1 MAIDIE
7 SLNVKIESDS
17 SQATTSLDALIRTL
31 ERLNNVSL
39 DRFIK
44 NFQQVVKVPSKFDE
58 EAERMAA
65 SVARKFRLTGEVA
78 REFSTELAT
87 AIKAVNGGG
96 YDYGAIERASTVLQ
110 KNGEVVE
117 KGSDAWRELR
127 DYVSKSAGAI
137 SAASATAADF
147 PDMAKR
153 MTQVLGSGWSF
164 AKGNAGKD
172 LSEFVMEMDGV
183 LGTNFWERS
192 GESSTTALQL
202 IVEELEKGKDQVR
215 SFANDSDYMADRFGS
230 AVDVVKNT
238 VGDMWQTLAENPSM
252 GVSSEQVLNPLAS
265 ALKAMQGAAGTTST
279 QSIDRISDSLNTLS
293 AAVQKTDISSFSEK
307 IVPFVTALN
316 GLQVN
321 PDVVKNLVSV
331 GYSFDK
337 LSNAKVPAGL
347 FDGIQKLAETM
358 NGTAIS
364 SESLA
369 SLERLATAIAALAGK
384 TQKRYE
390 TSFVALADGLDRLF
404 QVLARAPTIN
414 PGTVQTLQAIGS
426 ISTDSVRAAKGMM
439 RMGDSASRGAKGLF
453 GFATNAH
460 RTAVSAH
467 SLSTRLAFT
476 IGKFRQIYFLVRRMA
491 SGFGNMVESAMD
503 YVETL
508 NYFNAAF
515 DQVASRSEDAFA
527 KAGTESGEAFV
538 NRFAQEAEKLTEK
551 MSGYAV
557 GADGMVRNTGMTTL
571 GLNPE
576 RMMNYQATFAQMA
589 SSMGVSSDV
598 ATDLS
603 RALTEIGADLAS
615 VKNMSFEQTWEN
627 LQSGLV
633 GMSRAVDKYG
643 LNIRNVN
650 LQQKLTSLGIE
661 ANIQEMNQQ
670 DKALLRTIIIL
681 ENSQY
686 AWGDLAD
693 TLQQPANQL
702 RMLQSGVQNL
712 GRTLGNLF
720 LPIVARVLPYVN
732 ALVVALQRMIE
743 SLIALVGI
751 DFDWGSAGGAA
762 GINSEWADYLDDTA
776 EGFGAATEAAE
787 EWKNEILGFDEINK
801 LGSES
806 SDDSSSSGSGSN
818 PLITGQL
825 EGALKKALDEYQRVW
840 DASYANVDNQVN
852 ELAQRIIDA
861 FKEGDFENLGKKASE
876 WIVKGLNKINWNDVK
891 EFAYDVGANFA
902 DFLNGFM
909 TPDLFGTVG
918 RTVAEALNAAVQK
931 ALGFA
936 TRLDW
941 INVGES
947 FAAGLSEFLTTFDFV
962 GLVDALNKFVRGF
975 AIAFTAALKKMR
987 WGEIISNV
995 IDGALALDP
1004 LTLAIIIGSL
1014 SFKSVGSSVAG
1025 MASTIVKGIGEALA
1039 GTSLGFAL
1047 GAGGIIA
1054 LTVGVQLAFEKANIQ
1069 NIMEDTM
1076 PYTMALSGI
1085 SDGFETV
1092 LSNAEKLANDANF
1105 KGEWLSGV
1113 AERYKELNK
1122 KIDLTGTEEQELR
1135 DLAQILAGENPAF
1148 ISLID
1153 DQTGAWKGTYDQLD
1167 SLVRKTREYYLV
1179 AAAENAKSAYY
1190 AQAMEA
1196 EVGLAGA
1203 ESEYNAARQEWQR
1216 LNAEYLALATKYSN
1230 EAAAAGKEFRVEDYA
1245 DLARLGEQMARQ
1257 MSIQQDANKRIQEF
1271 RTELSEA
1278 ETAMEK
1284 YDSYIA
1290 EMTLQAAGLADAV
1303 VNATKTINDTD
1314 FSKWV
1319 DSAAKAI
1326 DGVGG
1331 YWVKG
1336 TNGMVQVS
1344 GDTSLRIYQAIMNG
1358 DLKKVGPGMYQ
1369 TALGDV
1375 IYYGNGLTAGEKSA
1389 PFVSALKTLGASGP
1403 GFMRLFYKDWK
1414 ESGYQSAN
1422 HTASGIKKGV
1432 ADNMKSVET
1441 AGRSMAHAGFLKGFD
1456 EEMLIKSPSR
1466 AMQQRGVYIVQGLAK
1481 GLADTSSLTNPL
1493 AQLRNA
1499 ITSAFSYNNIKS
1511 GLGGVISAFSDTF
1524 GEASNAAIGQYNSMA
1539 SKMSAATVN
1548 GKKAMAL
1555 SQVPMLKYAN
1565 GGYPEDGM
1573 FFLANHHELIGQFS
1587 NGRTAVANNEQI
1599 IAGIEGG
1606 VARGMAQALM
1616 SSASV
1621 TGGQNG
1627 QPVQVVINV
1636 DSETLYRT
1644 TLRGQN
1650 KYNSRYHL
1658 QLG

>member
-39 DRFIK
+39 DGFIK
-44 NFQQVVKVPSKFDE
+44 NFQQVVKMPSKFDE
-58 EAERMAA
+58 EADRMAA
-65 SVARKFRLTGEVA
+65 SVARKFRLTGDAA

-87 AIKAVNGGG
+87 AMKAVNGGG
-96 YDYGAIERASTVLQ
+96 YDYGAIERATSVLQ
-110 KNGEVVE
+110 ANGEAVE
-117 KGSDAWRELR
+117 KGLDYWKALR
-127 DYVSKSAGAI
+127 TYVSKSAGAI
-137 SAASATAADF
+137 SSASAKASDF
-147 PDMAKR
+147 ETISKR
-153 MTQVLGSGWSF
+153 MTKVLGKGWSF
-164 AKGNAGKD
+164 SQGSGKD
-172 LSEFVMEMDGV
+172 LSEFVPEMDHD
-183 LGTNFWERS
+183 LGTTFWERS
-192 GESSTTALQL
+192 KHDGITAMHL
-202 IVEELEKGKDQVR
+202 IVEELENGRDKVHK
-215 SFANDSDYMADRFGS
+215 FAEGSDYMAERFGS
-230 AVDVVKNT
+230 AASVVKDA
-238 VGDMWQTLAENPSM
+238 VGDMWQTLTENPSM
-252 GVSSEQVLNPLAS
+252 GVSSEQVVNPFS
-265 ALKAMQGAAGTTST
+265 DALKAMQGAAGVTST
-279 QSIDRISDSLNTLS
+279 QSIDRIAASLNNLS
-293 AAVQKTDISSFSEK
+293 SVVQKADLQSFSEK
-307 IVPFVTALN
+307 IVPFFTALN
-316 GLQVN
+316 GLQANPEVVN
-321 PDVVKNLVSV
+321 NLVSI

-337 LSNAKVPAGL
+337 LTNARVPAGL
-347 FDGIQKLAETM
+347 FDGIQRLSEAM
-358 NGTAIS
+358 NGMAIS

-369 SLERLATAIAALAGK
+369 SLERLATAIASLAGK

-414 PGTVQTLQAIGS
+414 PATVQTLQAIGS

-439 RMGDSASRGAKGLF
+439 RMGDSATRGAKGLF

-615 VKNMSFEQTWEN
+615 VKNMGFEQTWEN

-806 SDDSSSSGSGSN
+806 DDSSSSGSGSN

-891 EFAYDVGANFA
+891 DFAYDVGANFA

-918 RTVAEALNAAVQK
+918 RTVAEALNTAVQK

-936 TRLDW
+936 ETFDW
-941 INVGES
+941 TNFGASIGT
-947 FAAGLSEFLTTFDFV
+947 GISEFLTTFDFAS
-962 GLVDALNKFVRGF
+962 LANAFDAFIQGF
-975 AIAFTAALKKMR
+975 ADAVIEAIKTIK
-987 WGEIISNV
+987 WGQVIGNV
-995 IDGALALDP
+995 INGILALDP
-1004 LTLAIIIGSL
+1004 LTIAIVASALSL
-1014 SFKSVGSSVAG
+1014 SFAVKSLATISKAVLSSLVTALTGTGMVATLAAG
-1025 MASTIVKGIGEALA
+1025 GGIALSIALGIQFTNDRRNELFDNLAPVTSTLGEAA
-1039 GTSLGFAL
+1039 QAL
-1047 GAGGIIA
+1047 RDFRKESEENMNSAA
-1054 LTVGVQLAFEKANIQ
+1054 V
-1069 NIMEDTM
+1069 
-1076 PYTMALSGI
+1076 
-1085 SDGFETV
+1085 
-1092 LSNAEKLANDANF
+1092 
-1105 KGEWLSGV
+1105 KGEWLSDV
-1113 AERYKELNK
+1113 
-1122 KIDLTGTEEQELR
+1122 
-1135 DLAQILAGENPAF
+1135 AGEYFELSSKVNLTRDEEDKLRELANTLVSENKDF
-1148 ISLID
+1148 AGMID
-1153 DQTGAWKGTYDQLD
+1153 DQTLRWTGTRDALID
-1167 SLVRKTREYYLV
+1167 VVNKTREYYLIQALNAMQQDYSAQRV
-1179 AAAENAKSAYY
+1179 AAEWNLYQAEQEASA
-1190 AQAMEA
+1190 AQADYDAKMA
-1196 EVGLAGA
+1196 ELQATLAKYGLGDISTTPV
-1203 ESEYNAARQEWQR
+1203 SELPRNLPTEVVTMRQELADLYEVLQR
-1216 LNAEYLALATKYSN
+1216 TNGAVAEYRGEWEKTVAKENELETFATS
-1230 EAAAAGKEFRVEDYA
+1230 
-1245 DLARLGEQMARQ
+1245 
-1257 MSIQQDANKRIQEF
+1257 
-1271 RTELSEA
+1271 
-1278 ETAMEK
+1278 
-1284 YDSYIA
+1284 
-1290 EMTLQAAGLADAV
+1290 
-1303 VNATKTINDTD
+1303 TINGIHEVSTEVNTATRSLNNTD
-1314 FSKWV
+1314 FSQWV
-1319 DSAAKAI
+1319 QKALEAT
-1326 DGVGG
+1326 DAVGG